1 MMFTRGPKMTDSN
14 DQSDIDDTMKKSD
27 THWERGV
34 LEKLAFAAIN
44 EQRRTRRWGIFF
56 KSLLVIY
63 LIGVAGI
70 AMAPFGSKGPLKTG
84 NGHTALVDVRGVIS
98 EATPTNASA
107 IIKGLTAAFNDEN
120 TKGIILRMNTPGG
133 SPVQSDY
140 VYHEIRRLKAE
151 RPDLPIYA
159 VVSDVCASGGYYIA
173 SAADKIFVNP
183 SSLIG
188 SIGVIMNGFGFV
200 TAMEKLGVERR
211 LMIAGEHKALLDPF
225 SDVSSEEKNHV
236 QELLTRVHEQFI
248 TAVRE
253 GRGDRLKNNPD
264 LFSGLIWTGAQSIEM
279 GLADSVGNTRSVA
292 KDVIGAEELV
302 DFTPQEKLF
311 DRLASQVGVMVGRV
325 VTELTS
331 VRMGY

>member
-1 MMFTRGPKMTDSN
+1 MTDTK
-14 DQSDIDDTMKKSD
+14 DQSDFNDKAKNPDP
-27 THWERGV
+27 HWERSV
-34 LEKLAFAAIN
+34 IEKLAFAAIT
-44 EQRRTRRWGIFF
+44 EQRRARRWGIFF
-56 KSLLVIY
+56 KSLLFVY
-63 LIGVAGI
+63 LIGILGLT
-70 AMAPFGSKGPLKTG
+70 MAPFGVKGSLKTG
-84 NGHTALVDVRGVIS
+84 EGHTAVVDVRGIIS

-107 IIKGLTAAFNDEN
+107 IIEGLTAAFNDKN

-140 VYHEIRRLKAE
+140 VYHEIRRLKKEKPA
-151 RPDLPIYA
+151 LPIYA

-211 LMIAGEHKALLDPF
+211 LVIAGKHKALMDPF
-225 SDVSSEEKNHV
+225 SAVSSEEKIHV
-236 QELLTRVHEQFI
+236 QGLLTRVHEQFI
-248 TAVRE
+248 NAVRE
-253 GRGDRLKNNPD
+253 GRGDRLKNDPD

-279 GLADSVGNTRSVA
+279 GLADSVGNARSVA

-311 DRLASQVGVMVGRV
+311 DRLISQVGVVVGRAF
-325 VTELTS
+325 TELTS

>member
-1 MMFTRGPKMTDSN
+1 MTDSK
-14 DQSDIDDTMKKSD
+14 DQSDFNDKAKNSD
-27 THWERGV
+27 AHWERGV
-34 LEKLAFAAIN
+34 IEKLAFAAIT
-44 EQRRTRRWGIFF
+44 EQRRARRWGIFF
-56 KSLLVIY
+56 KSLLCVY
-63 LIGVAGI
+63 LIGILGLT
-70 AMAPFGSKGPLKTG
+70 MAPFGAKGSLKTG
-84 NGHTALVDVRGVIS
+84 EGHTAVVDVRGIIS

-107 IIKGLTAAFNDEN
+107 IIEGLTAAFNDEN

-140 VYHEIRRLKAE
+140 VYHEIRRLKKE

-211 LMIAGEHKALLDPF
+211 LVIAGEHKALMDPF
-225 SDVSSEEKNHV
+225 SDVSSEEKIHV
-236 QELLTRVHEQFI
+236 QGLLTQVHQQFI
-248 TAVRE
+248 NAVRE
-253 GRGDRLKNNPD
+253 GRGDRLKNDPD
-264 LFSGLIWTGAQSIEM
+264 LFSGLIWTGVQSIEM
-279 GLADSVGNTRSVA
+279 GLADSIGNTRSVA

-311 DRLASQVGVMVGRV
+311 DRLISQVGVVVSRV
-325 VTELTS
+325 FTELTS